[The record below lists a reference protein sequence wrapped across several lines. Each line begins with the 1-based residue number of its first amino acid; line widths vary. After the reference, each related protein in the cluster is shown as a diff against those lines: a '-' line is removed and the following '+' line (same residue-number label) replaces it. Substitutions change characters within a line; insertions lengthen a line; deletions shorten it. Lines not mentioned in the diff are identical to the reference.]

1 MDQLFKKNKNDIFLF
16 IFGDGNEEE
25 INAIKNLKAKFNCS
39 NNIFLNKYIDDVSSL
54 IKACDLLVVP
64 SQEHESFGYTAVEAM
79 AHKLPVVSTD
89 VGGLPEVI
97 VNEKTGYV
105 VDRKNHNLLQIRFL
119 YY

>member
-1 MDQLFKKNKNDIFLF
+1 M
-16 IFGDGNEEE
+16 
-25 INAIKNLKAKFNCS
+25 
-39 NNIFLNKYIDDVSSL
+39 
-54 IKACDLLVVP
+54 LVVP

-105 VDRKNHNLLQIRFL
+105 VDRKNHNLFADKISLLLNSKTISLKMGKEGNRRYKSLFRARL
-119 YY
+119 MSKNYRKLIIH